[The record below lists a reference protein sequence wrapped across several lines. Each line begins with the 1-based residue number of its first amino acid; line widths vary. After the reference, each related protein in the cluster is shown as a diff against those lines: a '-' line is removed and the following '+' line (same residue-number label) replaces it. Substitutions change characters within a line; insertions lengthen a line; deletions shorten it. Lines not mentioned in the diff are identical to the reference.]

1 MLSQQNLSKFYLP
14 KQIIEMGF
22 TRDQVVPALRR
33 HRRVEDAIQHLLNGG
48 SNDTPASSSEDQYQ
62 DDLMRAIQMS
72 MQTQQEDQNEDGGMC
87 ELKHKNKNMD
97 FS

>member
-1 MLSQQNLSKFYLP
+1 
-14 KQIIEMGF
+14 MGF

-33 HRRVEDAIQHLLNGG
+33 HRRVEDAIQHLLSGG

-87 ELKHKNKNMD
+87 ELKHKSKNMD